1 MKCPSCQRPVDH
13 EAESCYS
20 CGYSELEAS
29 ERYGSNHVVLNRVH
43 DAAHC
48 LRKQERDEL
57 SETLDRLELK
67 FPQMLF
73 CVYLGNLPSHLCIS
87 ELGFW
92 LLNHGQVRG
101 AEYAR
106 PNENA
111 ILIVVD
117 MVTKQIGVS
126 LGYFAETLI
135 SEEDAYRALT
145 YSRPHLIN
153 SEYGEG
159 IEKVF
164 LRLSKVLQKKGRK
177 LRKLSRSQIH
187 STLNGE
193 EANLLDLPAHLA
205 PNPAMRRENVEAAS
219 EREHHEPLK
228 ASLSKV
234 RNIILLLLILPML
247 SLAGKIEMPE
257 WEAENT
263 AEEYF
268 LGGGLW
274 PQGLIPDQKVAAN
287 APGAGE
293 TSVASDP
300 IPPKPTSQNA
310 KFYGPQGLVDAGKAE
325 DTPPESIAVNTAY
338 ELEGPPA
345 PITAED
351 VETPA
356 LEPLPPIEGQLA
368 DLYFQH
374 PPVDM
379 LIDPQRLLTE
389 QKSNDIKRFLEFHA
403 DESEFQIYIMVLG
416 ETQSIPE
423 DVDMKK
429 LHKEWFS
436 DRPTVVMLY
445 YREHPEMTELVFN
458 DSVRAGLPK
467 SVFERIR
474 QNCLR
479 EGGAT
484 DDAPDQVEKMS
495 IELSIQLYWLSR
507 LMDQDGSA
515 AKEEAAKT
523 SVHDMAASAD
533 APELLREYAPGIFI
547 EDPSRLVTLMLTLA
561 MIVAGIVAFGMAGW
575 LVLLWRSR
583 DSVSGKPL
591 IFPSFKIVPRLGGEF
606 SGGGFASMSFELNDN
621 SSSIH

>member
-29 ERYGSNHVVLNRVH
+29 ERYGSNLVILNRVH

-101 AEYAR
+101 AEYVR

-111 ILIVVD
+111 ILVVVD
-117 MVTKQIGVS
+117 MVTKQIGIS
-126 LGYFAETLI
+126 LGYFAETLL

-187 STLNGE
+187 SSLNGE
-193 EANLLDLPAHLA
+193 ETNLLDLPAHLA
-205 PNPAMRRENVEAAS
+205 PNPAVTREEVEVQ
-219 EREHHEPLK
+219 RHQPLK
-228 ASLSKV
+228 PSLSKV
-234 RNIILLLLILPML
+234 RNVILLLLILPIL
-247 SLAGKIEMPE
+247 SIAGKIDMPE
-257 WEAENT
+257 WEAEKP
-263 AEEYF
+263 AGEYY

-287 APGAGE
+287 APGAAANSE
-293 TSVASDP
+293 T
-300 IPPKPTSQNA
+300 IPAKPTSDSA
-310 KFYGPQGLVDAGKAE
+310 KFYGPQGLVDAGKAG
-325 DTPPESIAVNTAY
+325 DTPPQSIAANGEY
-338 ELEGPPA
+338 EPEGPPS
-345 PITAED
+345 PIMAED

-374 PPVDM
+374 TPVDL

-416 ETQSIPE
+416 ETQSLPD
-423 DVDMKK
+423 DVDIKE
-429 LHKEWFS
+429 LHKKWFS

-458 DSVRAGLPK
+458 DNVRAGLPK

-507 LMDQDGSA
+507 LREQDGSA
-515 AKEEAAKT
+515 AQEMAAET
-523 SVHDMAASAD
+523 SVHDMVASAD

-547 EDPSRLVTLMLTLA
+547 EDPSRIVTLMLTLA

-591 IFPSFKIVPRLGGEF
+591 LFPNFKIVPRLGGEF
-606 SGGGFASMSFELNDN
+606 SGGGFASMSFELSDN

>member
-29 ERYGSNHVVLNRVH
+29 ERYGSNFVVLNRVH

-57 SETLDRLELK
+57 CETLNRLELK

-111 ILIVVD
+111 ILVVVD
-117 MVTKQIGVS
+117 MVTKQVGVS

-135 SEEDAYRALT
+135 SEEEAYCALT

-159 IEKVF
+159 IEKFF

-187 STLNGE
+187 SSLNGE
-193 EANLLDLPAHLA
+193 EANLLDLPAHIA
-205 PNPAMRRENVEAAS
+205 SHPAVTKAAVEAQ
-219 EREHHEPLK
+219 RHQPLK
-228 ASLSKV
+228 SPLAKIRSV
-234 RNIILLLLILPML
+234 ILLLLILPVL
-247 SLAGKIEMPE
+247 TTAAKIEMPE

-263 AEEYF
+263 ADKYF

-287 APGAGE
+287 APGAAEAAANSE
-293 TSVASDP
+293 T
-300 IPPKPTSQNA
+300 IPPKPNFKNAA
-310 KFYGPQGLVDAGKAE
+310 KFYGPQGLLEAGKTG
-325 DTPPESIAVNTAY
+325 DTPPESIVVNGPY
-338 ELEGPPA
+338 EPEGPPS
-345 PITAED
+345 PLMVED
-351 VETPA
+351 AETPA
-356 LEPLPPIEGQLA
+356 LESLPAIEGQLA

-374 PPVDM
+374 APVDF

-389 QKSNDIKRFLEFHA
+389 QKSNDIKRFLEIHS
-403 DESEFQIYIMVLG
+403 DESNFQIYIMVLG
-416 ETQSIPE
+416 ETQSLPSGVEI
-423 DVDMKK
+423 KQ

-436 DRPTVVMLY
+436 DRPTVMMLY
-445 YREHPEMTELVFN
+445 YREQPEMTELVFN
-458 DSVRAGLPK
+458 EQIRAELPQ

-474 QNCLR
+474 ENCLR

-507 LMDQDGSA
+507 LREHDGSEAQEKA
-515 AKEEAAKT
+515 AET
-523 SVHDMAASAD
+523 SVHDMVASAG

-547 EDPSRLVTLMLTLA
+547 EDSSRIVSLMLTLA
-561 MIVAGIVAFGMAGW
+561 MVVAGIGAFGMAGW

-591 IFPSFKIVPRLGGEF
+591 LFPNFKIVPRLGGEF
-606 SGGGFASMSFELNDN
+606 SGGGFTMMSFELNEN
-621 SSSIH
+621 SSSIR

>member
-29 ERYGSNHVVLNRVH
+29 ERYGSNLVVLNRVH

-48 LRKQERDEL
+48 LRKQERDAL

-111 ILIVVD
+111 ILVVVD
-117 MVTKQIGVS
+117 MMTKQVGVS

-135 SEEDAYRALT
+135 AEEDAYRALT
-145 YSRPHLIN
+145 YSRPHLVN

-159 IEKVF
+159 IEKIF

-187 STLNGE
+187 SSLNGE

-205 PNPAMRRENVEAAS
+205 PDPALTKQAVEAQ
-219 EREHHEPLK
+219 RHQPLK
-228 ASLSKV
+228 SPLSKV
-234 RNIILLLLILPML
+234 RNVILLLLMLPV
-247 SLAGKIEMPE
+247 LAMAAKIDMPE

-263 AEEYF
+263 AGEYF

-274 PQGLIPDQKVAAN
+274 PQGLIPDQKVAVN
-287 APGAGE
+287 APGAADSE
-293 TSVASDP
+293 T
-300 IPPKPTSQNA
+300 IPPKPTSKNAA
-310 KFYGPQGLVDAGKAE
+310 KFYGPQGLVEAEKAE
-325 DTPPESIAVNTAY
+325 KAEKAGDTPPESIVVNGAY
-338 ELEGPPA
+338 EPEGPPS
-345 PITAED
+345 PIMAED

-356 LEPLPPIEGQLA
+356 LEPLPAIEGQLA

-374 PPVDM
+374 TPVDF

-389 QKSNDIKRFLEFHA
+389 QKSNDIKRFLEFHS
-403 DESEFQIYIMVLG
+403 DESNFQIYIMVLG
-416 ETQSIPE
+416 ETQSLPDGVE
-423 DVDMKK
+423 LKQ

-436 DRPTVVMLY
+436 DRPTVMMLY

-458 DSVRAGLPK
+458 DNIRAELPQ

-479 EGGAT
+479 EGGAN

-507 LMDQDGSA
+507 LRAHDGSEAQERA
-515 AKEEAAKT
+515 AET
-523 SVHDMAASAD
+523 SVHDMVASAD

-547 EDPSRLVTLMLTLA
+547 EDSSRIVSLMLTLA
-561 MIVAGIVAFGMAGW
+561 MVVAGIVAFGMAGW

-591 IFPSFKIVPRLGGEF
+591 LFPNFKIVPRLGGEY
-606 SGGGFASMSFELNDN
+606 SGGGFASMSFELNEN
-621 SSSIH
+621 SSSIR

>member
-29 ERYGSNHVVLNRVH
+29 ERYGSNLVVLNRVH

-111 ILIVVD
+111 ILVVVD
-117 MVTKQIGVS
+117 MVTKQIGIS

-205 PNPAMRRENVEAAS
+205 PDPAMTKKEVDAKRHQPMPGPFA
-219 EREHHEPLK
+219 
-228 ASLSKV
+228 KV
-234 RNIILLLLILPML
+234 RNVILLLLMIPVL
-247 SLAGKIEMPE
+247 SMAAKIEMPE

-263 AEEYF
+263 AGEYF

-287 APGAGE
+287 APGATDTPVE
-293 TSVASDP
+293 SEK

-310 KFYGPQGLVDAGKAE
+310 KFYGPQGLVESEKSG
-325 DTPPESIAVNTAY
+325 DTPPESIAVNGAY
-338 ELEGPPA
+338 EPEGPPA

-351 VETPA
+351 AETPA
-356 LEPLPPIEGQLA
+356 LEPLPPIEGALA

-374 PPVDM
+374 APVDF

-389 QKSNDIKRFLEFHA
+389 QKSNDIKRFLEFHS
-403 DESEFQIYIMVLG
+403 DESEFHIYIMVLG
-416 ETQSIPE
+416 ETQSLPD

-429 LHKEWFS
+429 LHQEWFS

-458 DSVRAGLPK
+458 DNVRAGLPK

-507 LMDQDGSA
+507 LMEQDGSA
-515 AKEEAAKT
+515 AQEKAAKT

-547 EDPSRLVTLMLTLA
+547 EDPSRVVTLMLTLA

-591 IFPSFKIVPRLGGEF
+591 LFPNFKIVPRLGGEF
-606 SGGGFASMSFELNDN
+606 SGGGFTSMSFELNDN
-621 SSSIH
+621 SSSIR

>member
-29 ERYGSNHVVLNRVH
+29 ERYGSNLVVLNRVH

-101 AEYAR
+101 AEYVR

-111 ILIVVD
+111 ILVVVD
-117 MVTKQIGVS
+117 MVTKQIGIS

-145 YSRPHLIN
+145 HSRPHLIN

-187 STLNGE
+187 SSLNGE
-193 EANLLDLPAHLA
+193 ETNLLNLPAHLA
-205 PNPAMRRENVEAAS
+205 PDPAVTKEEVEIQ
-219 EREHHEPLK
+219 RHQPLSD
-228 ASLSKV
+228 SLSKV
-234 RNIILLLLILPML
+234 RNVILLLLLLPML
-247 SLAGKIEMPE
+247 SLGGKIEMPE
-257 WEAENT
+257 WEAEKP
-263 AEEYF
+263 AAEYF

-274 PQGLIPDQKVAAN
+274 PQGLIPDQKVASN
-287 APGAGE
+287 APGAAEAGAGSE
-293 TSVASDP
+293 EIPKKPNSDA
-300 IPPKPTSQNA
+300 A
-310 KFYGPQGLVDAGKAE
+310 KFYGPQGLVDAEKAG
-325 DTPPESIAVNTAY
+325 DAPPQSIAVSGAY
-338 ELEGPPA
+338 EFEGPPA
-345 PITAED
+345 PIMAED
-351 VETPA
+351 AETPA

-374 PPVDM
+374 APVDF
-379 LIDPQRLLTE
+379 LVDPQRLLTE
-389 QKSNDIKRFLEFHA
+389 QKSNDIKRFLEFHS
-403 DESEFQIYIMVLG
+403 DESEFHIYIMVLG
-416 ETQSIPE
+416 ETQSLPE
-423 DVDMKK
+423 DIDIKK
-429 LHKEWFS
+429 LHQEWFS

-458 DSVRAGLPK
+458 DNVRADLSK

-507 LMDQDGSA
+507 LTEQDGSA
-515 AKEEAAKT
+515 AQEKAAET
-523 SVHDMAASAD
+523 SVHDMVASAD

-547 EDPSRLVTLMLTLA
+547 EDPSRVVTLMLTLA
-561 MIVAGIVAFGMAGW
+561 MIVAGIVVFAMAGW

-583 DSVSGKPL
+583 DSMSGKPL
-591 IFPSFKIVPRLGGEF
+591 LFPNFKIVPRLGGEF